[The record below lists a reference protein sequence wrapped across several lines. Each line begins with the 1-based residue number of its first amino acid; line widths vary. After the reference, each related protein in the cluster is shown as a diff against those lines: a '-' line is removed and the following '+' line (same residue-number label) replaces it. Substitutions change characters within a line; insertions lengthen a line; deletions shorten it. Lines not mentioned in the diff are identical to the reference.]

1 MNIDE
6 QLEHA
11 IASVPPGRWGVA
23 VSGGAD
29 SVALL
34 HLLHRRCDLQLTVIH
49 LDHETR
55 QGQSTDDAA
64 FVAAMADGMSLPLV
78 SATRRDI
85 EPRLSDPPTNAQAL
99 YRALRHELYRQA
111 VEMHGLSGVL
121 LAHHADDQAETV
133 LMRLLR
139 GTGIE
144 GLCGI
149 PRETVLGEIRIIRP
163 LLHIRR
169 QLLRDF
175 LQHQGIAWREDAS
188 NASPHYQR
196 NRVRM
201 LLGDRPDLVEPL
213 LAVAEAFGQ
222 LSAWLDQQT
231 PDAGR
236 SPLVRTLRQLPP
248 LVQLHALRN
257 WLLGQG
263 IPADAI
269 SLPLLERVH
278 LMVED
283 SATPPGISAPGGIEI
298 RRRSGRLMADKSR
311 PGTSV

>member
-1 MNIDE
+1 MSTDE

-11 IASVPPGRWGVA
+11 IASVPPGPWGVA

-34 HLLHRRCDLQLTVIH
+34 HLLHRRTDLRLTVIH
-49 LDHETR
+49 LDHLTR
-55 QGQSTDDAA
+55 QGQSTQDAA
-64 FVAAMADGMSLPLV
+64 FVAAMAKEMALPLA

-99 YRALRHELYRQA
+99 YRALRHELYRQS
-111 VEMHGLSGVL
+111 VEMHELCGVL

-149 PRETVLGEIRIIRP
+149 PREPVLGPVRILRP

-169 QLLRDF
+169 QVLRDF
-175 LQHQGIAWREDAS
+175 LVRQGIAWREDAS

-196 NRVRM
+196 NRVRIF
-201 LLGDRPDLVEPL
+201 LGDHPDLVDPL
-213 LAVAEAFGQ
+213 LEVSEAFGK
-222 LSAWLDQQT
+222 LAAWLDAQT
-231 PDAGR
+231 PDVGR
-236 SPLVRTLRQLPP
+236 SPLVRILRQLPP
-248 LVQLHALRN
+248 LVQLQSLRN
-257 WLLGQG
+257 WLLSEG

-269 SLPLLERVH
+269 SLALLERVRS
-278 LMVED
+278 MVED
-283 SATPPGISAPGGIEI
+283 SASPPGISAPGGIQI
-298 RRRSGRLMADKSR
+298 RRRSGRLGAQRS
-311 PGTSV
+311 PHVLP